1 MTGWKLPKL
10 FASQAPEAAA
20 QRAGPAR
27 LRIDIDGV
35 AVYAVGDVHGCLDEL
50 LALEAIIADDASRLP
65 GEKLIVMLGD
75 YVDRGPRSADVLE
88 HLTRPAPAGFHRICL
103 LGNHERFMLDYLGG
117 RIALADWLTVGG
129 LPTLSSYGIEPDALR
144 TLISDPAGVD
154 ARVKAAIP
162 ARHVTLL
169 RAMPILI
176 DTGHY
181 LFVHAGIR
189 PGIPI
194 EDQCDEDL
202 LFIRKAFH
210 DASDSLPRYVVHGHT
225 PVEAAGRVGRR
236 MNIDTGAFKTGRLT
250 ALRIW
255 QNRGRYFRNQ
265 H

>member
-10 FASQAPEAAA
+10 FASQAPEADAK
-20 QRAGPAR
+20 RAGPPR
-27 LRIDIDGV
+27 LRIAIDGV

-88 HLTRPAPAGFHRICL
+88 HLTRPAPAGFHRFCL
-103 LGNHERFMLDYLGG
+103 MGNHERFMLDYLGD

-129 LPTLSSYGIEPDALR
+129 LPTLASYGIDPSELRALN
-144 TLISDPAGVD
+144 SDPTSVD
-154 ARVKAAIP
+154 ARVRAAIP
-162 ARHVTLL
+162 AHHADLL

-189 PGIPI
+189 PGIAI
-194 EDQCDEDL
+194 EEQRDEDL

-225 PVEAAGRVGRR
+225 PVATAARVGRR

-255 QNRGRYFRNQ
+255 QNRGRYFSNK

>member
-1 MTGWKLPKL
+1 MTGWKLPRP
-10 FASQAPEAAA
+10 FSSGTPAEAGK
-20 QRAGPAR
+20 RAGPPR
-27 LRIDIDGV
+27 LRIAIDGV
-35 AVYAVGDVHGCLDEL
+35 AVYAIGDVHGCLDEL

-65 GEKLIVMLGD
+65 SEKLIVMLGD

-88 HLTRPAPAGFHRICL
+88 HLARPAPAGFHRFCL
-103 LGNHERFMLDYLGG
+103 MGNHERFMLDYVDG

-129 LPTLSSYGIEPDALR
+129 LPTLGSYGVEPDALR
-144 TLISDPAGVD
+144 AINADPASVD
-154 ARVKAAIP
+154 ARVRAAIP
-162 ARHVTLL
+162 AHHVALL

-176 DTGHY
+176 DAGRY

-194 EDQCDEDL
+194 EDQRDEDL

-225 PVEAAGRVGRR
+225 PVENAGRVGRR
-236 MNIDTGAFKTGRLT
+236 MNVDTGAFKTGRLT

-255 QNRGRYFRNQ
+255 QDRGRYFSNV